1 MNIEL
6 ENVYDKWDDSLKQAE
21 GYIFNSIPELFECFE
36 YRVPS
41 RVHPSD
47 LENHPFST
55 GESGSKARMYFY
67 KVRDVKDE
75 DKGYIIHTE
84 FEPELVGKAGVFC
97 DNLEDIEALID
108 PVNFVP
114 LALRSKGTTSFPFFT
129 GKIYYKY
136 FIEIPSLTAFPDDI
150 CPLQPGDIIREKL
163 GTIKYMIIGIDE
175 DQCSA
180 HHVLISNSWL
190 DNEALFNKFYKV
202 TEHGDSVIGVMR
214 QSEIV

>member
-41 RVHPSD
+41 RVHPSG

-55 GESGSKARMYFY
+55 GESGDAGHYFY
-67 KVRDVKDE
+67 KVRDIE
-75 DKGYIIHTE
+75 NKGYIIHAVFKT
-84 FEPELVGKAGVFC
+84 ELVGKAGVFC

-114 LALRSKGTTSFPFFT
+114 FELRGKGTTNYSFYN
-129 GKIYYKY
+129 GKLYYKY
-136 FIEIPSLTAFPDDI
+136 FIETPSLKPFPDDI
-150 CPLQPGDIIREKL
+150 CPLQLGDIIRERR
-163 GTIKYMIIGIDE
+163 TNIKYMVVGINEAQDM
-175 DQCSA
+175 S
-180 HHVLISNSWL
+180 HHTLISNSWL
-190 DNEALFNKFYKV
+190 DNEDLFNNFYKV
-202 TEHGDSVIGVMR
+202 TEHGDSVIGVME
-214 QSEIV
+214 QLES

>member
-6 ENVYDKWDDSLKQAE
+6 ENIYNAWDSSLTHTE
-21 GYIFNSIPELFECFE
+21 GYIFDSIPELSELLQNNTPV
-36 YRVPS
+36 RVYPS
-41 RVHPSD
+41 KNED
-47 LENHPFST
+47 NPFSMIP
-55 GESGSKARMYFY
+55 GDAGHRHFY

-97 DNLEDIEALID
+97 DNLDDVEVLMA

-114 LALRSKGTTSFPFFT
+114 LVLRSKGTTNFPFFN

-136 FIEIPSLTAFPDDI
+136 FIEIPSLIAFPDDI

-163 GTIKYMIIGIDE
+163 STIKYMVIGIDE
-175 DQCSA
+175 DQCTD

-202 TEHGDSVIGVMR
+202 TEYGDSVIGVMR